1 MNLLLYLLLIS
12 ILFIIYTEINLKHI
26 LIRPN
31 SENKLTI
38 NLNSLLSFLI
48 HPFHN
53 LTLWNRSILDLNY
66 CFILSISII
75 IYFAFYIFKNIYI
88 LQL

>member
-1 MNLLLYLLLIS
+1 MNLLLYLLFIT
-12 ILFIIYTEINLKHI
+12 ILFIIYSEINLKNI

-48 HPFHN
+48 HPFYN
-53 LTLWNRSILDLNY
+53 LILWNRNILDLNY
-66 CFILSISII
+66 CFILSVSII
-75 IYFAFYIFKNIYI
+75 IYFAFHIFKNIYI